1 MHTPTPEVEVVDRP
15 TLMPSLT
22 LLLAHI
28 LILVLPLVHIL
39 VLVLVLTLVQNHI
52 RIPVPILTLV
62 LAPTRVLIPTHAP
75 PHPIITPT
83 PIVTTTTIVPITT
96 IPELRIAIETTP
108 IMVLLHDTTA
118 TMTSTT
124 AMTPTTTGPSTT
136 DMIVTRSIRL
146 VTVQETIT
154 AILVQNMTLVVATI
168 TSRSTLH
175 AAVLLLNEI
184 HNQRS
189 CLSNPQKSSKEHSRS
204 KRKNN
209 KLLNLLILC

>member
-1 MHTPTPEVEVVDRP
+1 MLTPEVEVVDRP
-15 TLMPSLT
+15 TLIPSLT

-28 LILVLPLVHIL
+28 LILVLTLVHIH

-52 RIPVPILTLV
+52 RIPVPI
-62 LAPTRVLIPTHAP
+62 PTHAP
-75 PHPIITPT
+75 PHLIMAPT

-96 IPELRIAIETTP
+96 IPELRIAIEIAP

-175 AAVLLLNEI
+175 AAALLLNES
-184 HNQRS
+184 HSQMS